1 MKKGT
6 LFLIPATLGE
16 STINIISQE
25 IKDVVQQIDL
35 FIVENEKSAR
45 RYLRSIGY
53 KKEFTEN
60 SLVLMDKN
68 TPDSTQKIVFDKILN
83 GNDVGLIS
91 DAGMPCIADPGS
103 FWVKEAHQLNI
114 NVKPLSGPSSILLAL
129 IASGF
134 NGQQFRFNGYI
145 PIKSSDR
152 IESIKKMEATA
163 VSKNET
169 QIFIETPYRNN
180 SLFEDILKTCST
192 KTLLCIAADLTM
204 PTEFIKTQA
213 ISEWK
218 KNKPELHHKPT
229 VFLIYSK

>member
-16 STINIISQE
+16 EGINVISQE
-25 IKDVVQQIDL
+25 VKDVVQHVDL

-53 KKEFTEN
+53 KKEFSEN

-68 TPDSTQKIVFDKILN
+68 FPEKTDKYVFEYLLN

-91 DAGMPCIADPGS
+91 EAGMPCIADPGNY
-103 FWVKEAHQLNI
+103 WVREAHRLNI
-114 NVKPLSGPSSILLAL
+114 KVKPITGPSSIILAL
-129 IASGF
+129 VASGF
-134 NGQQFRFNGYI
+134 NGQQFRFNGYL

-152 IESIKKMEATA
+152 INALKKMEE
-163 VSKNET
+163 VSISKNET

-180 SLFEDILKTCST
+180 SMLDDILKTCSS
-192 KTLLCIAADLTM
+192 KTLLCIAAELTQ
-204 PTEFIKTQA
+204 PNEFIKTLSIA
-213 ISEWK
+213 EWK
-218 KNKPELHHKPT
+218 KNKPDLHHKPT

>member
-16 STINIISQE
+16 EGINVISQE
-25 IKDVVQQIDL
+25 VKDVVQHVDL

-53 KKEFTEN
+53 KKEFSEN

-68 TPDSTQKIVFDKILN
+68 FPEKTDKYVFEYLLN

-91 DAGMPCIADPGS
+91 EAGMPCIADPGNY
-103 FWVKEAHQLNI
+103 WVREAHRLNI
-114 NVKPLSGPSSILLAL
+114 KVKPITGPSSIILA
-129 IASGF
+129 IVASGF
-134 NGQQFRFNGYI
+134 NGQQFRFNGYL

-152 IESIKKMEATA
+152 INALKKMEE
-163 VSKNET
+163 VSISKNET

-180 SLFEDILKTCST
+180 SMLDDILKTCSS
-192 KTLLCIAADLTM
+192 KILLCIAAELTQ
-204 PTEFIKTQA
+204 PNEFIKTLSIA
-213 ISEWK
+213 EWK
-218 KNKPELHHKPT
+218 KNKPDLHHKPT

>member
-16 STINIISQE
+16 KDINVISQE

-53 KKEFTEN
+53 KKEFSEN

-68 TPDSTQKIVFDKILN
+68 SPDNINKNVFDYLLN
-83 GNDVGLIS
+83 GKDIGLIS
-91 DAGMPCIADPGS
+91 DAGLPCIADPGNY
-103 FWVKEAHQLNI
+103 WVKKAHQLNI
-114 NVKPLSGPSSILLAL
+114 KVKPLSGPSSIILAL

-134 NGQQFRFNGYI
+134 NGQQFRFHGYL
-145 PIKSSDR
+145 PIKSSER
-152 IESIKKMEATA
+152 ISVLKKMEEVSATT
-163 VSKNET
+163 NET

-180 SLFEDILKTCST
+180 SMLDDILKNCSS
-192 KTLLCIAADLTM
+192 KTQLCVASDITQA
-204 PTEFIKTQA
+204 TEFIKTHSLA
-213 ISEWK
+213 EWK
-218 KNKPELHHKPT
+218 KNKPDLHHKPT